1 MASEIAKPT
10 NLFTEQCPSIGLSG
24 WIGHPAAAL
33 ARAAWQIVVVVKHRR
48 ELSRLADR
56 DDRMLADIGLT
67 RSDLRAARSEP
78 LWRDPTSVLQR
89 RVSRKQVAFEL
100 SAPSAANAVH
110 QPSADRPAR
119 YLT

>member
-1 MASEIAKPT
+1 MASDIAKRT
-10 NLFTEQCPSIGLSG
+10 NHFTELSPSIGLSR
-24 WIGHPAAAL
+24 WIGHAAAAM
-33 ARAAWQIVVVVKHRR
+33 ARAAWQIVVAVKHRR

-67 RSDLRAARSEP
+67 RSDLHAARSEP
-78 LWRDPTSVLQR
+78 LWRDPTNVLQR
-89 RVSRKQVAFEL
+89 SVSRKRAAFEL
-100 SAPSAANAVH
+100 SAPTSAKGVR